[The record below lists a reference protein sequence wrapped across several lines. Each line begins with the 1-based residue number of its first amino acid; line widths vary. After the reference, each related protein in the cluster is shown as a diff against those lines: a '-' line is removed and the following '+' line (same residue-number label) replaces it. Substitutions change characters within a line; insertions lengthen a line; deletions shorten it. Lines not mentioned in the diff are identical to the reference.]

1 MGYKTAV
8 FSRIFTCSQF
18 LMENQVLIIF
28 MSNRMGTDSG
38 SHYRAEIKDANNEAK
53 GIYSWIDPLGNAH
66 TTAFNAGQNGY
77 QVLPVPK
84 SGLVLPPFPYGLYQ
98 ARPQEAQARIKVES
112 KPEPALY
119 RPPSSPST
127 YQEDDDVVVI
137 GPDPEQPEPESP
149 LGDDLLGGFQIQP
162 GTPVAASR
170 PTATAVAGEKGTAQ
184 VQPQSQASVGPG
196 GVAIAFPT
204 ASAGVGP
211 GGVAVARPVAV
222 SSAGDGGIA
231 IAGGTSTAF
240 AGLDGSSTQHV
251 LVNKKFEFSHHFVF
265 VSFWRENSKSFFF
278 YLNNVFSFLS
288 STIKLFCHKMES

>member
-1 MGYKTAV
+1 
-8 FSRIFTCSQF
+8 
-18 LMENQVLIIF
+18 
-28 MSNRMGTDSG
+28 MGTDSG

-240 AGLDGSSTQHV
+240 AGLDGSSTQQV
-251 LVNKKFEFSHHFVF
+251 LVNLCGS
-265 VSFWRENSKSFFF
+265 
-278 YLNNVFSFLS
+278 L
-288 STIKLFCHKMES
+288 

>member
-1 MGYKTAV
+1 MKTFYIFLV
-8 FSRIFTCSQF
+8 FFIQANFGFEQDLEDDETDDIIDTDSIIATDHQ
-18 LMENQVLIIF
+18 LVLRSTDGKIK
-28 MSNRMGTDSG
+28 MGTDSG

-84 SGLVLPPFPYGLYQ
+84 SGLVLPPFPYGLYRP
-98 ARPQEAQARIKVES
+98 RPQEAQARIKIES
-112 KPEPALY
+112 KPEPPFY
-119 RPPSSPST
+119 KPSSPST
-127 YQEDDDVVVI
+127 YQDDDDVVVI
-137 GPDPEQPEPESP
+137 GPDPEEPQSESP
-149 LGDDLLGGFQIQP
+149 FGDDLLGGFQIQP

-240 AGLDGSSTQHV
+240 AGLDGSSTQQV
-251 LVNKKFEFSHHFVF
+251 LF
-265 VSFWRENSKSFFF
+265 
-278 YLNNVFSFLS
+278 NNQAVLPQN
-288 STIKLFCHKMES
+288 